1 VQRRCSLRRVN
12 LVTLTRKPR
21 RTVKGSRSKQYRTWT
36 SVATFIIAAG
46 TLGSLVGAT
55 LVAHSSDAKARKTFM
70 TTSTE
75 IAATLKL
82 AFQHEQ
88 DLIESTQSYLIGNPH
103 ATQAQFKT
111 WANEVNVLSHYPELV
126 GLGVIQ
132 IVPQDQLGA
141 YSAQAAAQQS
151 TPFQIVPSEKRSFY
165 CLAPFGL
172 FRSKTLLLPKDIDIC
187 DSSLRGP
194 VLAARDSGKSNVL
207 PFSAFGLHTLGL
219 ETPIYDGVT
228 APTTV
233 AARRNSFAELIGL
246 VLKPNIIL
254 KEALQGH
261 ANTSVSLRYGGAT
274 SKEVFSYGAM
284 KQGEQMTTVNLHDGW
299 TLATMAMVPVG
310 GLWGDFDAMGI
321 FLTGVVLSIL
331 LGALI
336 FALGTGRA
344 RSMMLVV
351 ERTDQLLYQAMH
363 DSLTGLPNRALIVDR
378 IEQLL
383 ARNRRSGT
391 KGAALYIDLD
401 DFKNVNDSLGHETG
415 DHLLISVA
423 DRMKSTLRD
432 ADTIGRMGGDEFVVL
447 IDGGEHRAAPELVAE
462 RLLNVMRQPFEICGA
477 LVPLVVTTSIG
488 IAVGD
493 RESGSEFLRDADVAL
508 YQAKAAGK
516 NQYMLFNPQMQTNIG
531 RRLSLE
537 FALRSA
543 LVGDQF
549 FLLYQ
554 PIYNLEDLSIVG
566 VEALLRW
573 KHPTEGVIQPDE
585 FIPILEQTGQ
595 IREVGAWVLQEACRQ
610 MATWHARGDTLDISV
625 NVSGRQLDSDLI
637 VKHIHDAVLVSGLD
651 VSSLIIEVTET
662 ALMLDVDLS
671 VVRLNA
677 IKDLGVRIAIDD
689 FGTGYSSL
697 GYLRQFPIDCI
708 KIDKSFTNAIA
719 TSAESQA
726 LVKTFIQLGRD
737 LGLKTLAEGVETLGQ
752 MDILR
757 ASQVAE
763 VQGFLFS
770 HPLEPDVLEA
780 QILEPMRPAGTNRP
794 PKIS

>member
-1 VQRRCSLRRVN
+1 

-36 SVATFIIAAG
+36 SVAILFVAAG
-46 TLGSLVGAT
+46 TFGSLVAGT
-55 LVAHSSDAKARKTFM
+55 LVARSADQRANKAFM
-70 TTSTE
+70 TTTTE
-75 IAATLKL
+75 IAANLQL

-88 DLIESTQSYLIGNPH
+88 DLIESTQSFLDGNPN
-103 ATQAQFKT
+103 ATPAQFKK
-111 WANEVNVLSHYPELV
+111 WSIDVHMLGRYPGLV
-126 GLGVIQ
+126 GLGVIK
-132 IVPQDQLGA
+132 IVPADQLSA
-141 YSAQAAAQQS
+141 YAARAAAQQ
-151 TPFQIVPSEKRSFY
+151 TVPFEIVPSGQRRFY
-165 CLAPFGL
+165 CLAPFGV
-172 FRSKTLLLPKDIDIC
+172 FRSKTLILPKDIDLC

-194 VLAARDSGKSNVL
+194 ILTSRDSGKSNVL
-207 PFSAFGLHTLGL
+207 PFTAFGLRTIGL
-219 ETPIYDGVT
+219 ETPIYRGVT

-233 AARRNSFAELIGL
+233 AARQKSFVELVGL
-246 VLKPNIIL
+246 ILKPGIIL
-254 KEALQGH
+254 NEAREGH
-261 ANTSVSLRYGGAT
+261 PNTAVSIRYGGVN

-284 KQGEQMTTVNLHDGW
+284 KPGEQMTTVNLHDGW
-299 TLATMAMVPVG
+299 TLGTMGFGQGG
-310 GLWGDFDAMGI
+310 GLFGDEDALGI
-321 FLTGVVLSIL
+321 FLTGIALSIL

-344 RSMMLVV
+344 RSMMLVD
-351 ERTDQLLYQAMH
+351 ERTDQLLHQAMH

-391 KGAALYIDLD
+391 FGAALYIDLD
-401 DFKNVNDSLGHETG
+401 DFKNVNDSLGHEAG

-447 IDGGEHRAAPELVAE
+447 IDGDEHRAAPELVAE
-462 RLLNVMRQPFEICGA
+462 RLLNVMRQPFEIFGA
-477 LVPLVVTTSIG
+477 HEPLVVTTSIG

-493 RESGSEFLRDADVAL
+493 RASGVEFLRDADVAL

-516 NQYMLFNPQMQTNIG
+516 NQFMFFNPQMQTKIG

-573 KHPTEGVIQPDE
+573 RHPTEGVIQPDE

-595 IREVGAWVLQEACRQ
+595 IREVGAWVLREACTQ

-637 VKHIHDAVLVSGLD
+637 VGHIHEAVLVSGLD
-651 VSSLIIEVTET
+651 VNSLIIEVTET

-719 TSAESQA
+719 TSSESQA
-726 LVKTFIQLGRD
+726 LVKTFIQLGKD

-757 ASQVAE
+757 ASQVVE

-794 PKIS
+794 PKVT